1 MTDRVHYCFEDEDTD
16 DIACKMADSQVR
28 RLPVLD
34 RDKRLVVI
42 LSLGDLA
49 TSRQESADEAG
60 EGQISRP
67 GGAHSQM
74 GGSKG

>member
-16 DIACKMADSQVR
+16 DIACKMAHSQVR

-49 TSRQESADEAG
+49 TSRQE
-60 EGQISRP
+60 RR
-67 GGAHSQM
+67 
-74 GGSKG
+74 